1 MKTCK
6 WVRNG
11 LGVNFKMIFYSC
23 YRRVINK
30 NDLIHYIN
38 EQKNTG
44 IQYSFYQEKTIIYGN
59 IRRFYTLQSAREEKN
74 QREQSLW
81 EYFYILFL
89 VLFIF

>member
-23 YRRVINK
+23 YRKVINK

-59 IRRFYTLQSAREEKN
+59 IRRFYTFNQPEKKKIKEN
-74 QREQSLW
+74 RVYGNIFIY
-81 EYFYILFL
+81 YF
-89 VLFIF
+89 